1 MEKLRYSVPVALLF
15 VLGLI
20 LTGCS
25 TGSDL
30 SSEDSDLQKKKDASK
45 YKTEKLVS
53 TSEVLKEK
61 SSIDKENLESLS
73 SSLERFIVESNLLST
88 ADQDEVMYKVIEYL
102 NTPYLWGGTSKR
114 GIDCSAFVQTVM
126 YQSLGVLIPRTSLEQ
141 SMVGETVA
149 REDLK
154 FGDLLFF
161 DTMNKGR
168 TSHVGIYLEDGY
180 FVHSGS
186 RTGVAVASLNSD
198 FYSRVF
204 LHAKRVINPE
214 EVEVS
219 EE

>member
-1 MEKLRYSVPVALLF
+1 
-15 VLGLI
+15 
-20 LTGCS
+20 
-25 TGSDL
+25 
-30 SSEDSDLQKKKDASK
+30 
-45 YKTEKLVS
+45 
-53 TSEVLKEK
+53 
-61 SSIDKENLESLS
+61 
-73 SSLERFIVESNLLST
+73 
-88 ADQDEVMYKVIEYL
+88 MYKVIEYL

-141 SMVGETVA
+141 SMVGETIA

-214 EVEVS
+214 ELES
-219 EE
+219 NDE